1 MELKECELI
10 VMPGRRPV
18 WKTLLATVFFSFM
31 IYCLYQLGCICW
43 DNNLDEYPSK
53 QLANLVEGIALS
65 LSGGISFAVMKTVL
79 IDVDKDKL
87 VSRFFI
93 GPFQKDV
100 LTKVPALEYVA
111 VFRNAK
117 DFYEVNLWYK
127 GNKHYK
133 MYDFDDSQ
141 PAFQFA
147 QMVAQK
153 LNLDLL
159 DATERGNSKW
169 IEKTPA

>member
-43 DNNLDEYPSK
+43 DNSLDEYPPK
-53 QLANLVEGIALS
+53 HLANLVEGIALS

-93 GPFQKDV
+93 GSFQKDV